1 MRGNARGPR
10 PNVKDPGK
18 LLLRLLS
25 YIFKNYGFACI
36 VVVICLFI
44 TVFSSVQG
52 TLFMQTLID
61 DYIIPLTKQASPDFT
76 ELAHAI
82 GRVAVF
88 YACGVLASFAQ
99 SKIMVYVTQGTLRNL
114 RNDMFIHMEGLPI
127 RYFDTHPHGDIMST
141 YTNDI
146 DTLRQMI
153 SQSIPQV
160 LNSAVT
166 IVSVLGAMIVLNIP
180 LTIITL
186 FMVGVMLYA
195 TKVVGGASAKY
206 FIAQQR
212 DIATVNGYIEEM
224 MNGQKV
230 VKVFT
235 HEEESIADFNKLNDQ
250 LFESADNANKFG
262 NILMP
267 INAQLGNVSY
277 VLVALVGGILALEG
291 IGGFTLGKL
300 ASFLTFNKS
309 FSQPINQLS
318 MQINNIVMALAGS
331 ERIFNLLDE
340 KPETDD
346 GYVTLVRAKK
356 ENGQITEC
364 SERTGMWAWKH
375 VHQADG
381 SVDYIEL
388 KGDVVFDDVD
398 FGYNPDKIVLHNVDL
413 FATPGQKIAFVGST
427 GAGKTTIT
435 NLINRFY
442 DIQDG
447 KIRYD
452 GININKIKKDDLR
465 HSLGI
470 VLQDTHLFTAT
481 VMENIRYGKLDAT
494 DEEVIAAA
502 KLANADTFIHQLPD
516 GYNTLLTGDGA
527 NLSQGQRQL
536 LAIAR
541 AAIADPP
548 VLILDEAT
556 SSIDTRT
563 EKIVQDGMDKL
574 MRGRTT
580 FVIAHRLSTV
590 RNSDCIMVLEQGR
603 IIERGSHEQLM
614 EELADNHVYSQNLVT
629 PLLISLTHKEK
640 EMLGKCKEA
649 FSKLGFEI
657 EEFGGDEYAIVA
669 VPSHF
674 LHLVSKDLFYSILD
688 ELIENPMAD
697 RIEKITDRCATISC
711 KAAVKGNHTL
721 SFAEANELIDKMLHA
736 KDPYHCP
743 HGRPTTISMSKKE
756 FEKKFKR
763 IVSG

>member
-1 MRGNARGPR
+1 MAEKNTKPVQGPGGRGPKDPR
-10 PNVKDPGK
+10 PKVENPGK
-18 LLLRLLS
+18 LFMRLLA
-25 YIFKNYGFACI
+25 YIMKNYAVHCI
-36 VVVICLFI
+36 LVVICIFI
-44 TVFSSVQG
+44 TVLASVQG
-52 TLFMQTLID
+52 TWFMQTLID
-61 DYIIPLTKQASPDFT
+61 GYILPLIGQADPDFSG
-76 ELAHAI
+76 LLHAI
-82 GRVAVF
+82 MRVAIF
-88 YACGVLASFAQ
+88 YLIGALASYIYTR
-99 SKIMVYVTQGTLRNL
+99 IMVNVSQGTLKNL
-114 RNDMFIHMEGLPI
+114 RDDMFTHMEELPI
-127 RYFDTHPHGDIMST
+127 RYFDTHYHGDIMST

-153 SQSIPQV
+153 SQSMPQF
-160 LNSAVT
+160 LNSIIT
-166 IVSVLGAMIVLNIP
+166 IVSVFVSMLLLNVP
-180 LTIITL
+180 LTIVTLLMIGVTL
-186 FMVGVMLYA
+186 FA
-195 TKVVGGASAKY
+195 TKKIGALSAKY
-206 FIAQQR
+206 FIAQQK

-235 HEEESIADFNKLNDQ
+235 HEEESIENFNKLNDQ
-250 LFESADNANKFG
+250 LFHSADNANKFG

-267 INAQLGNVSY
+267 VNAQIGNISY
-277 VLVALVGGILALEG
+277 VLCALVGGVLALNG
-291 IGGFTLGKL
+291 VGGFTLGKL
-300 ASFLTFNKS
+300 ASFLTYNKS
-309 FSQPINQLS
+309 FSQPVNQLS
-318 MQINNIVMALAGS
+318 MQLNNIVMALAGS
-331 ERIFNLLDE
+331 ERIFKLLDE
-340 KPETDD
+340 EPETDD
-346 GYVTLVRAKK
+346 GYVTLVRARK
-356 ENGQITEC
+356 ENGQIVE
-364 SERTGMWAWKH
+364 SKERTGMWAWKH
-375 VHQADG
+375 THQADG

-413 FATPGQKIAFVGST
+413 YATPGQKIAFVGST

-502 KLANADTFIHQLPD
+502 KLANADTFIRQLPD

-563 EKIVQDGMDKL
+563 ERLIEKGMDSL
-574 MRGRTT
+574 MEGRTV

-590 RNSDCIMVLEQGR
+590 RNADAIMVLDHGR
-603 IIERGSHEQLM
+603 IIERGSH
-614 EELADNHVYSQNLVT
+614 
-629 PLLISLTHKEK
+629 
-640 EMLGKCKEA
+640 
-649 FSKLGFEI
+649 
-657 EEFGGDEYAIVA
+657 
-669 VPSHF
+669 
-674 LHLVSKDLFYSILD
+674 D
-688 ELIENPMAD
+688 ELIA
-697 RIEKITDRCATISC
+697 R
-711 KAAVKGNHTL
+711 KGTYYQLYTGMFEL
-721 SFAEANELIDKMLHA
+721 S
-736 KDPYHCP
+736 
-743 HGRPTTISMSKKE
+743 
-756 FEKKFKR
+756 
-763 IVSG
+763 